1 MNSERVMLIPE
12 MEKTVADLNSRCKE
26 CRERAT
32 KLKIEIDRLMAEYRS
47 VSEEAFRCETAV
59 NAILGRPLNSPYFGG
74 PGDVRPPFGYP
85 TSGMPYAQPGMPG
98 SNGVTAPIGMGAPMP
113 GVGIPPAVKFNME
126 RDRQAEFAAWQRELS
141 ERMKQ
146 TDGSNS
152 CDTNSN
158 VDVERVEEYGDK

>member
-1 MNSERVMLIPE
+1 MLIPE
-12 MEKTVADLNSRCKE
+12 MEKTVADLNSRCKA

-59 NAILGRPLNSPYFGG
+59 NAILGRPLNPPYFGG
-74 PGDVRPPFGYP
+74 LGDVRPPFGYGPQAYP

>member
-1 MNSERVMLIPE
+1 MIVPE

-126 RDRQAEFAAWQRELS
+126 RDRQAEFASWQRELS

-152 CDTNSN
+152 RDTNSN
-158 VDVERVEEYGDK
+158 VDYVSYIVERVEEYGDK

>member
-1 MNSERVMLIPE
+1 MLIPE
-12 MEKTVADLNSRCKE
+12 MEKTVADLNSRCKA

-146 TDGSNS
+146 TDDSNS